1 MESGACYGACHG
13 KLGMEW
19 SSYTGG
25 GASMGICLARQSPPV
40 PGGSTRFPGWSLI
53 AFKLPTGA
61 SCDQGPAAAA

>member
-25 GASMGICLARQSPPV
+25 ASMGICLARQSPP
-40 PGGSTRFPGWSLI
+40 STGWVNQVSWVVTDRLQT
-53 AFKLPTGA
+53 AHRCLL
-61 SCDQGPAAAA
+61 